1 MKNKLRPKLESKT
14 KSNLKKKKNLKIF
27 LSKRIKTQKN
37 KKHEEHRGTFN
48 INSATYNSNHTT
60 YRQTKDIDILEIMQ
74 GSII

>member
-14 KSNLKKKKNLKIF
+14 KSNLKKKLKIF

-48 INSATYNSNHTT
+48 INSATYNSNHTI